1 MGMGAGSLSPFRG
14 WGQGGWSPR
23 GMGRTFTPSLV
34 CSLVRTDGR
43 KSFPVFY
50 RTSSPSG
57 PLLKSRNSISTDAAA
72 THFSDGRDPGSVVG
86 GGGGADILAPP
97 PPPTAVPSSSPA
109 LRGDSSG
116 TPGVQILTG
125 WPPNNAGLAADAAT
139 KLTILEEI
147 GRKRE
152 KKQFT
157 CARGVREK

>member
-1 MGMGAGSLSPFRG
+1 MAL
-14 WGQGGWSPR
+14 
-23 GMGRTFTPSLV
+23 TFLLTAAMMALTFLAIGLERPVLIASALHPS
-34 CSLVRTDGR
+34 VR
-43 KSFPVFY
+43 P
-50 RTSSPSG
+50 
-57 PLLKSRNSISTDAAA
+57 
-72 THFSDGRDPGSVVG
+72 FSDGRHPGSVVC

-97 PPPTAVPSSSPA
+97 PPPAAFSSSSPA

-152 KKQFT
+152 RKNRVGWKRVYMQIRWLFP
-157 CARGVREK
+157 